1 MTLKHYDISDD
12 EVSERAFEI
21 YSDSSFEFQV
31 NFDGVFFVKFPGERA
46 IEIGTIEDV
55 DRYLLSWDEDE

>member
-12 EVSERAFEI
+12 EVS
-21 YSDSSFEFQV
+21 
-31 NFDGVFFVKFPGERA
+31 ERA

-55 DRYLLSWDEDE
+55 DRYLLSLDEDE

>member
-31 NFDGVFFVKFPGERA
+31 NFDGVFFVKDPGERA

-55 DRYLLSWDEDE
+55 DRYLLSCDEDE

>member
-21 YSDSSFEFQV
+21 YSDSSLEFQV
-31 NFDGVFFVKFPGERA
+31 NFDGVFFVKYLGEKA

-55 DRYLLSWDEDE
+55 DRYLLSLDEDE

>member
-1 MTLKHYDISDD
+1 MTLKHYDINDD

-21 YSDSSFEFQV
+21 YSDSSLEFQV
-31 NFDGVFFVKFPGERA
+31 NLDGVFFVKHPGEKA

-55 DRYLLSWDEDE
+55 DRYLLSWDE

>member
-21 YSDSSFEFQV
+21 YSDSSLEFQV
-31 NFDGVFFVKFPGERA
+31 NFDGVFFAKYPGEKA

-55 DRYLLSWDEDE
+55 DRYLLSLYEDE

>member
-31 NFDGVFFVKFPGERA
+31 NMDSVFYVKYPGERA

-55 DRYLLSWDEDE
+55 DRYLLSFDEE